1 MEAIMAILRMMI
13 ADYLDA
19 EMSCSWC
26 VFFVDS
32 QQMKWGLTILVLA
45 SKVESFDATHLD

>member
-19 EMSCSWC
+19 EMNCSWC

-32 QQMKWGLTILVLA
+32 QQMKWGVYNIGARVQGRI
-45 SKVESFDATHLD
+45 F